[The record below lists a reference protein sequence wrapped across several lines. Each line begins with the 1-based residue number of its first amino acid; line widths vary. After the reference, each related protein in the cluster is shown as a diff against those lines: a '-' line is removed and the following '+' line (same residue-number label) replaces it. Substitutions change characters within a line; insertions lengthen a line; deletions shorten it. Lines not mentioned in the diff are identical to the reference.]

1 MSSVS
6 HLRGACLLPRF
17 LFVLGHQVRG
27 RLAPSWPGCGRVEL
41 SGECDGTWVAWRL
54 AGGNHRELARS
65 AAVFPSL
72 AAARDAVGRLR
83 GGLHRAVASTEAVRG
98 LWAWQLLIDDV
109 PVAVASRLYQRP
121 RECGYNLTI
130 ALATIPIASVAE
142 EAKLSGRASGDVSLR
157 V

>member
-1 MSSVS
+1 M
-6 HLRGACLLPRF
+6 PRF
-17 LFVLGHQVRG
+17 LFVLGHQLCG
-27 RLAPSWPGCGRVEL
+27 RLTPAWPGCGRVEQA
-41 SGECDGTWVAWRL
+41 GDCDGTWVAWRL

-72 AAARDAVGRLR
+72 AAARDSVGRLR
-83 GGLHRAVASTEAVRG
+83 GGLQRAVASTEVVRG
-98 LWAWQLLIDDV
+98 LWAWQLLIDDA

-121 RECGYNLTI
+121 RECGYNLSI
-130 ALATIPIASVAE
+130 ALAAIPIASVAE